1 MGQQR
6 TAWHVGFFRVVEQR
20 RPSCFEVTAE
30 FPFGTLPQRADILLV
45 RRLDVPADDRSARVL
60 RRLWPHVRRD
70 GIVEYKSP
78 AAPYARRDLVV
89 LLGYGC
95 QHFVTSTSR
104 LPHRSD
110 LLLALV
116 VAHTT
121 PSLTEDIA
129 ALGWRRTPSHGG
141 YSRLVG
147 TPFPTW
153 IVELDSVSVAER
165 DALVGVFGTRSDRD
179 DDAFQWCYDNMMQLR
194 EKASPKDL
202 VGFDEMVS
210 RFLEA
215 LTPEQRLAGLAPDQ
229 VLPRFAPAERL
240 AGLAPEQR
248 LAGLAP
254 EQRLAGLA
262 PDQVFPWFAP
272 EQLVLALPD
281 DLLRALDPTALARLP
296 DTVQQQIRKRLGR

>member
-129 ALGWRRTPSHGG
+129 SLGWRRTPSHGG

-179 DDAFQWCYDNMMQLR
+179 DDAFQWCYENLMQLR
-194 EKASPKDL
+194 EKASPTDL
-202 VGFDEMVS
+202 VGFDEMVA

-215 LTPEQRLAGLAPDQ
+215 LTPAQRLAGLAPDQ
-229 VLPRFAPAERL
+229 VLPRFAPAE
-240 AGLAPEQR
+240 R